1 MELDRLIDV
10 AMGQI
15 PADLVLRGGRI
26 VNVLSDEIYEADV
39 AIAEDRIAGVGRYE
53 GRETVDLDGRYVCP
67 GFIDGHVH
75 IESSMLSVPEFA
87 KIVSARGTTAVVAD
101 PHEIANVLGAEGIRF
116 MLASSKYCPIH
127 VYVTLSSC
135 VPASHLE
142 SSGAELNAIDL
153 LPFLSDEW
161 VVGLAEVMNYRGV
174 VAKDDDVLDKLKVA
188 SDRVIDGHAPGL
200 TGPALNAYVAAG
212 VRSDHECTTIEEAQE
227 KLRLGMFV
235 MIREGSQARNLDA
248 LLPLV
253 TPATADRFIF
263 VTDDKDVDDLMDEGH
278 IDHMVRR
285 AIAQGIRPTDAIKMA
300 SLNTARYFGLRG
312 VGAIAPGYQASIA
325 VLDDLE
331 GCRVS
336 RVYESGTLVAVDGVC
351 VEAGEARRRS
361 PVLRSA
367 INVHWLEPGQFVVR
381 SDGQA
386 ARPVHVIEVVE
397 DQIQTGRSVETLP
410 VRDGAVHADPARD
423 VLKVAVIERHQA
435 SGNTGLGFVRGFGL
449 AGGAI
454 ASSVAHDSHNLVV
467 VGTNDRDMFEAAVHL
482 VKIRGGL
489 CVVRDGVVLAD
500 VPLPI
505 GGLMSNVPADEMIRQ
520 LRTLH
525 SAAGQLECKLRRP
538 FMAMSFLSLSVIG
551 TLRVTDQGL
560 IDVERFEKIDLFA
573 PG

>member
-1 MELDRLIDV
+1 
-10 AMGQI
+10 
-15 PADLVLRGGRI
+15 
-26 VNVLSDEIYEADV
+26 
-39 AIAEDRIAGVGRYE
+39 
-53 GRETVDLDGRYVCP
+53 
-67 GFIDGHVH
+67 
-75 IESSMLSVPEFA
+75 
-87 KIVSARGTTAVVAD
+87 
-101 PHEIANVLGAEGIRF
+101 
-116 MLASSKYCPIH
+116 
-127 VYVTLSSC
+127 
-135 VPASHLE
+135 
-142 SSGAELNAIDL
+142 
-153 LPFLSDEW
+153 
-161 VVGLAEVMNYRGV
+161 V

-188 SDRVIDGHAPGL
+188 SERVIDGHAPGL

-278 IDHMVRR
+278 VDHMVRR

-300 SLNTARYFGLRG
+300 TLNTARYFGLRG
-312 VGAIAPGYQASIA
+312 VGAIAPGYQASITI
-325 VLDDLE
+325 LDDLE
-331 GCRVS
+331 RCRVS
-336 RVYESGTLVAVDGVC
+336 RVYQSGTLVAEDGVC
-351 VEAGEARRRS
+351 VETGERHRRS

-367 INVHWLEPGQFVVR
+367 INVHWLEPEHFVVR
-381 SDGQA
+381 ADGQA

-397 DQIQTGRSVETLP
+397 DQIHTGRSVETLP

-489 CVVRDGVVLAD
+489 CVVRDGAVLAD

-505 GGLMSNVPADEMIRQ
+505 GGLMSDVPANEMIRQ

-525 SAAGQLECKLRRP
+525 SAAAQLECKLRRP